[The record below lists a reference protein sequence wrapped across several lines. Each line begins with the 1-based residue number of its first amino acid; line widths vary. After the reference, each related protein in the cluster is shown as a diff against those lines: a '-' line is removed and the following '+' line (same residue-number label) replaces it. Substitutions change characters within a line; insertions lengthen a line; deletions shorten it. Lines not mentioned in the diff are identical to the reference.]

1 MTRQR
6 LVKMTYGDRNILV
19 KALQSARG
27 SIGPEV
33 SGKLQALM
41 NKTLAA
47 PKRKLYLSGE
57 EHQYATLSLNGM
69 RNAYLA
75 ADRSCGGIDRLLIKL
90 IRAKY
95 RRVPERYK
103 V

>member
-27 SIGPEV
+27 SIDPEV
-33 SGKLQALM
+33 SEKLQALM

-47 PKRKLYLSGE
+47 PKRKLYLSDE
-57 EHQYATLSLNGM
+57 EHQYATLSMNGM
-69 RNAYLA
+69 RNAYLV
-75 ADRSCGGIDRLLIKL
+75 ADRSCGGIDRLLLKL
-90 IRAKY
+90 VRASY
-95 RRVPERYK
+95 RSIVSR
-103 V
+103 